1 MAPAVGGSQPPWRRD
16 GAGRREPA
24 RRPEN
29 QAGSHQKVGG
39 KREIAHVT
47 ITSGCTIFDIIFG
60 VIFDLDLC
68 VQGNMQR

>member
-39 KREIAHVT
+39 KREIVHVT
-47 ITSGCTIFDIIFG
+47 ITSGCTIFDIIF
-60 VIFDLDLC
+60 DLDLC